1 MKEKPFLD
9 LFMESSMFAFPVVYL
24 ALVMVELAGVPAI
37 SALGGLVFF
46 GGVIVGP
53 LLLGLVVA
61 AIQRRFRHR

>member
-9 LFMESSMFAFPVVYL
+9 LCMESSILAFPVVYL
-24 ALVMVELAGVPAI
+24 ALVMVELDGVPAI

-46 GGVIVGP
+46 GGVIIGP

-61 AIQRRFRHR
+61 IIRAGIRH

>member
-1 MKEKPFLD
+1 MKEKTLLD
-9 LFMESSMFAFPVVYL
+9 LFMESAILAFPVVYL

-53 LLLGLVVA
+53 LLLGAVVA
-61 AIQRRFRHR
+61 MIRVGLRH

>member
-1 MKEKPFLD
+1 MNEKAFQDTFL
-9 LFMESSMFAFPVVYL
+9 ESSMFAFPIVYL

-46 GGVIVGP
+46 GGVLVGP

-61 AIQRRFRHR
+61 ALQRRFRHR